1 MNHDKLKQ
9 VIYDQHEL
17 IKNFK
22 IIDRNY
28 DFDFNANYV
37 LIGLRRAGKS
47 TLLYKIVQDLVANGT
62 DWNQIVYI
70 NFEDERLVDFS
81 LDDFNDILSVQ
92 AEMSDKKGWFF
103 LDEIQN
109 VDGWENFARRLAD
122 SKEHT
127 FITGSNAKMISQE
140 IENRL
145 GGRYL
150 TKYVTPYN

>member
-92 AEMSDKKGWFF
+92 AEMSDKK
-103 LDEIQN
+103 
-109 VDGWENFARRLAD
+109 RLV
-122 SKEHT
+122 
-127 FITGSNAKMISQE
+127 FPG
-140 IENRL
+140 
-145 GGRYL
+145 
-150 TKYVTPYN
+150 